1 MKMES
6 QPQVESIARPQVE
19 SIARPQ
25 VESIARV
32 ESTVSTA
39 EIELDTA
46 DKKPI
51 HISIRLI
58 GDKGTGKSLIIDTYL
73 GKKRKTED
81 KQISTTEHVGTDTA
95 VDQGESIN
103 Y

>member
-1 MKMES
+1 MES
-6 QPQVESIARPQVE
+6 H
-19 SIARPQ
+19 PQ

-32 ESTVSTA
+32 ESVTSTA
-39 EIELDTA
+39 DPAEPLDA

-58 GDKGTGKSLIIDTYL
+58 GDKGIGKASIIDRYL
-73 GKKRKTED
+73 GKKTSEEERVSSSD
-81 KQISTTEHVGTDTA
+81 NASTDTA
-95 VDQGESIN
+95 IDQGKRARVYNAYN